1 MNFVKIFNILLY
13 TNLSIFIHMWW
24 TVILGVL
31 VVVALFFITL
41 YNGLVKLKLTVDE
54 ASADIETFLK
64 QRYDMIPNLVEIVKG
79 YAKHEREI
87 FENVAELRTKAM
99 GAGTLDEKM
108 ALEGELSKGIAKI
121 FAIAEAYPELKA
133 NTNFMQLQSNLK
145 ELEDNIQKSRRFYNG
160 TVRDFNTK
168 IAIFPNNL
176 LSGML
181 GFKTMPFFEA
191 SEEEQK
197 NVEIKF

>member
-1 MNFVKIFNILLY
+1 MTWTILLG
-13 TNLSIFIHMWW
+13 I
-24 TVILGVL
+24 L
-31 VVVALFFITL
+31 VVLAVFVIAL

-54 ASADIETFLK
+54 AASDIETFLK

-79 YAKHEREI
+79 YAKHEKEI
-87 FENVAELRTKAM
+87 FENVAELRSKAM
-99 GAGTLDEKM
+99 GAGSLDERM
-108 ALEGELSKGIAKI
+108 ALESELSKGIAKI

-133 NTNFMQLQSNLK
+133 NENFMQLQANLK

-168 IAIFPNNL
+168 IAVFPNNL
-176 LSGML
+176 IAGML
-181 GFKTMPFFEA
+181 GFKNMPFFEA
-191 SEEEQK
+191 TEEEQK

>member
-1 MNFVKIFNILLY
+1 M
-13 TNLSIFIHMWW
+13 
-24 TVILGVL
+24 LGVL
-31 VVVALFFITL
+31 VILVVAVIAL
-41 YNGLVKLKLTVDE
+41 YNGLIRLKLTVDE

-79 YAKHEREI
+79 YAKHEKEL
-87 FENVAELRTKAM
+87 FENVTELRSKAM
-99 GAGTLDEKM
+99 STDSLSEKM
-108 ALEGELSKGIAKI
+108 ELEGELTKGIAKI
-121 FAIAEAYPELKA
+121 IAVAENYPQLRA
-133 NTNFMQLQSNLK
+133 NENFMQLQSNLK

-168 IAIFPNNL
+168 IAVFPNNL
-176 LSGML
+176 LAGVL
-181 GFKTMPFFEA
+181 GFKSMPFFEA